1 MNPLLIL
8 GPIGAAAVGILSIAL
23 WRSARSVALSC
34 FLVGGLAWLAS
45 LLPKVAMDL
54 TVTPTFAS
62 WAESALGV
70 PACLALLGAYVGLRT
85 GLLECGVA
93 YLLFSKTRLRRY
105 SLDEAVAF
113 GVGFGAFEAI
123 LISAPAIVQI
133 AVLTANP
140 SLLELLSEEQRRLVE
155 AQLSMP
161 TWVVLAPVIERASAV
176 LIHTCAALATFA
188 SATRSRVG
196 YLVVAIAYKSAADAP
211 LPLLHWL
218 LKPAESPVGMYQAE
232 AWAAAMGLLGLLG
245 ARSLLRELREPP
257 GSRDALAET
266 R

>member
-1 MNPLLIL
+1 M
-8 GPIGAAAVGILSIAL
+8 
-23 WRSARSVALSC
+23 
-34 FLVGGLAWLAS
+34 
-45 LLPKVAMDL
+45 
-54 TVTPTFAS
+54 
-62 WAESALGV
+62 
-70 PACLALLGAYVGLRT
+70 
-85 GLLECGVA
+85 A

-140 SLLELLSEEQRRLVE
+140 SLLKLLPEEQRRLVE

-161 TWVVLAPVIERASAV
+161 TWVVLALVIERASAV

-196 YLVVAIAYKSAADAP
+196 YLVVAIAYKSAA
-211 LPLLHWL
+211 
-218 LKPAESPVGMYQAE
+218 ESPVGMYQAE
-232 AWAAAMGLLGLLG
+232 VWAAAMDLLGLLG